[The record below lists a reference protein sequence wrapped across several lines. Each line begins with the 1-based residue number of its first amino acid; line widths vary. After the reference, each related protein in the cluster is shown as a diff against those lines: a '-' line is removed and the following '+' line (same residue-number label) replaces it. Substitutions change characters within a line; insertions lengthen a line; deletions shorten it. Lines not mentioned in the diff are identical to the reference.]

1 MSFGATPI
9 DRGRF
14 REVLGHFASGVTIIT
29 AMEPA
34 GPVGF
39 TCQSF
44 ASLSLDP
51 PMIAFAAAKSSTSWP
66 RISAAGSF
74 CVNILE
80 ESQEPLCRVFAESGA
95 DKFAGVGWTT
105 AASGAPVLDG
115 ALAWVDC
122 ELGAIVDA
130 GDHELVTGRVLDL
143 GSSSGGPL
151 LFYRGGFGRFSV

>member
-1 MSFGATPI
+1 VAFGSTPI

-14 REVLGHFASGVTIIT
+14 REVLGHFASGVTVIT
-29 AMEPA
+29 SMEPG

-44 ASLSLDP
+44 ISLSLEP

-66 RISAAGSF
+66 KISSTGLF
-74 CVNILE
+74 CVNVLDE
-80 ESQEPLCRVFAESGA
+80 HQEPLSRVFAESGG
-95 DKFAGVGWTT
+95 DKFAGVGFSPTG
-105 AASGAPVLDG
+105 SGAPVLDG

-122 ELGAIVDA
+122 EVDQIFDA

-143 GSSSGGPL
+143 GSSQGSPL
-151 LFYRGGFGRFSV
+151 LFYRGGFGGFRV